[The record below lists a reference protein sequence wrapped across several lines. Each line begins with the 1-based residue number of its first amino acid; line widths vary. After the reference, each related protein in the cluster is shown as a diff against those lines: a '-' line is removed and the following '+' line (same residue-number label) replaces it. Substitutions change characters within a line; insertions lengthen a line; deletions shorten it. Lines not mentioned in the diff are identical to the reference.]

1 MVQEDEVVRTT
12 LIDVFK
18 RSKTNQ
24 LLQRCC
30 DAQLH
35 ENAQAKMG
43 EANAIGR
50 KMMTA
55 LTPPVIRGMADDGTN
70 QYLTDDTRI
79 YKILHTFI
87 SLTMSDEVHESDQL
101 SRNTLVQG
109 SLFKPTWQRA
119 LPR

>member
-1 MVQEDEVVRTT
+1 
-12 LIDVFK
+12 
-18 RSKTNQ
+18 
-24 LLQRCC
+24 
-30 DAQLH
+30 
-35 ENAQAKMG
+35 MG

-70 QYLTDDTRI
+70 QYLTDDMRI

-87 SLTMSDEVHESDQL
+87 SLIMADEVHEADQL
-101 SRNTLVQG
+101 SRNTIVQS
-109 SLFKPTWQRA
+109 SLSKPTWQRA